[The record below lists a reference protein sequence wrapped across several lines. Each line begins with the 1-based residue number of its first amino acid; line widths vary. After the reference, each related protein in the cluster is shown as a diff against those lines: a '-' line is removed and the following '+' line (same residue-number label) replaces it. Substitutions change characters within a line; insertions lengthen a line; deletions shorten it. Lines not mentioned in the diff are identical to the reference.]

1 MRTVTP
7 SQPSTLFD
15 KTARWFDRAHAALL
29 NDLPCH
35 RGCSHCCIGLFPIT
49 LLDRQELRRG
59 LRSLPEEQRH
69 AIEDTATL
77 QVSMIEE
84 SAPKLT
90 RNRFID
96 HWPDPDIDSLVERY
110 RALPCPALDSDGCCS
125 LYAFRPLTCRSM
137 GIPSETEGAVQ
148 GACAVQTSVP
158 LIRLS
163 RSLRQEEDRL
173 AEEETRQ
180 LVHLRYQSGAAGE
193 ELFIPYAFLP
203 DAAAEPAGSMA

>member
-7 SQPSTLFD
+7 SLPSTLFD

-29 NDLPCH
+29 DDLPCR
-35 RGCSHCCIGLFPIT
+35 RGCSHCCLGLFPIT
-49 LLDRQELRRG
+49 LLDQQELRRG
-59 LRSLPEEQRH
+59 LCSLPTEQRR
-69 AIEDTATL
+69 AIEEAAAL

-84 SAPKLT
+84 SAPKLA

-96 HWPDPDIDSLVERY
+96 HWSDPDIDSIVECY
-110 RALPCPALDSDGCCS
+110 RALPCPALKSDGSCG

-137 GIPSETEGAVQ
+137 GIPPEAEGTVQ

-173 AEEETRQ
+173 AKEEASQ
-180 LVHLRYQSGAAGE
+180 LILLRRQSGATGE
-193 ELFIPYAFLP
+193 ELFMPYAFLP
-203 DAAAEPAGSMA
+203 NAGADPAGAMA